1 MREGGGR
8 VVDVNED
15 TTITTFRGGVA
26 HAHTVCPYTVL
37 WVYVAPIRKEESTYP
52 NRHFVS
58 ASLSFSEANVET
70 PSSERATGRLVSRE

>member
-8 VVDVNED
+8 VVDVNQD

-37 WVYVAPIRKEESTYP
+37 WVYVAPIRKEESTYSIQTGGRVVRGP
-52 NRHFVS
+52 PSGVGDERRLCEC
-58 ASLSFSEANVET
+58 LST
-70 PSSERATGRLVSRE
+70 